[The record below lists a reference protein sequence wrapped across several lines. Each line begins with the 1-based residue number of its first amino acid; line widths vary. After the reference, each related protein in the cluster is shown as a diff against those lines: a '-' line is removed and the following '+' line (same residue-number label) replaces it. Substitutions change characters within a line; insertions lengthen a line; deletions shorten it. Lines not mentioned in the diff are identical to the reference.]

1 MEIKNNNEQGTS
13 QFTKYKR
20 SSSKTMKNTMV
31 IKQSKT
37 LFRITKHQK
46 TWKLNNSQNNKII
59 KKEEQ
64 KV

>member
-31 IKQSKT
+31 IK
-37 LFRITKHQK
+37 
-46 TWKLNNSQNNKII
+46 
-59 KKEEQ
+59 
-64 KV
+64 